1 MLTKQSRQ
9 FEQWAQ
15 DKETLMATKAR
26 IAAEQQAKT
35 KKNSA
40 AILAILGTMLV
51 MIACYGMIITN
62 DVDYIIVLVVGFL
75 VAMFGFVN
83 SKP

>member
-15 DKETLMATKAR
+15 DKENLLAIKAR
-26 IAAEQQAKT
+26 IAAEQQTKT
-35 KKNSA
+35 KKNGA

-51 MIACYGMIITN
+51 MVACYGMVFTN
-62 DVDYIIVLVVGFL
+62 DVDYVVVLIFGFI

-83 SKP
+83 SKE

>member
-15 DKETLMATKAR
+15 DKENLLAIKAR
-26 IAAEQQAKT
+26 IAAEKQVKT
-35 KKNSA
+35 KKNGA
-40 AILAILGTMLV
+40 AILAILGTILV
-51 MIACYGMIITN
+51 MVACYGMVFTN
-62 DVDYIIVLVVGFL
+62 DMDYVVVLVFGFL

-83 SKP
+83 SKE

>member
-35 KKNSA
+35 KKNGA
-40 AILAILGTMLV
+40 AILAILGTILV
-51 MIACYGMIITN
+51 MIACYGITFTN
-62 DVDYIIVLVVGFL
+62 DVDYVVVLIFGFL
-75 VAMFGFVN
+75 ISMFGFVN
-83 SKP
+83 SKQ